1 MALPSATH
9 ETHPAGACGPC
20 APSARWSRGHAAALE
35 RRRGGHG
42 GGRGATGWTVGRVGA
57 CAGAC
62 VRVDL
67 PGWCA
72 RRAPGAAECVVGTVG
87 STCGVVGAAVTA
99 QGTYKPG
106 GTQKSVGHGHPGV
119 VQAPRTRRSRPPAPG
134 SSGKSHQ
141 ILPSR
146 RRSRVTMRPRPGCA
160 SPRHPPRGAPQPGV
174 GQPVGGARTAL
185 VFRGLQNT
193 FRDQQAGPS
202 PQGRVP
208 AMRGAVHHVSSRGGP
223 GLHAQHVRPASA
235 RQARTAAAR
244 QTAIGRWLCR
254 GGSNGPSDQTDQG
267 MRIGS
272 RRRPRKQGAVVPG
285 R

>member
-1 MALPSATH
+1 MQ
-9 ETHPAGACGPC
+9 
-20 APSARWSRGHAAALE
+20 
-35 RRRGGHG
+35 RRLGDGGGGHE
-42 GGRGATGWTVGRVGA
+42 GGRGPTGWAVGRVGA

-87 STCGVVGAAVTA
+87 STCRVVGAAVTA
-99 QGTYKPG
+99 QGTYKPE
-106 GTQKSVGHGHPGV
+106 GTQKSVFPGHPGV
-119 VQAPRTRRSRPPAPG
+119 FLTPRTRRSRPPAPG

-146 RRSRVTMRPRPGCA
+146 RRSRAAMRPRSGCA

-174 GQPVGGARTAL
+174 GQPVGGARTTL

>member
-1 MALPSATH
+1 MQRRLGDGGGVTG
-9 ETHPAGACGPC
+9 EGGGGWVDRGACGRVC
-20 APSARWSRGHAAALE
+20 
-35 RRRGGHG
+35 
-42 GGRGATGWTVGRVGA
+42 GRVR
-57 CAGAC
+57 AGGPAGV
-62 VRVDL
+62 VR
-67 PGWCA
+67 A
-72 RRAPGAAECVVGTVG
+72 RAPGAAECVVGTVV
-87 STCGVVGAAVTA
+87 STYGGVGAAVTA
-99 QGTYKPG
+99 QGTYKPE
-106 GTQKSVGHGHPGV
+106 GTQKSGGHGHPGV

-146 RRSRVTMRPRPGCA
+146 RRSRATMRPRSGCA

-208 AMRGAVHHVSSRGGP
+208 AMRGAVHHVSSRDGQ
-223 GLHAQHVRPASA
+223 GLHAQHARRASA
-235 RQARTAAAR
+235 RQARTAAAL

-272 RRRPRKQGAVVPG
+272 RRRPRKQGAVGPG

>member
-99 QGTYKPG
+99 QGTYKPE
-106 GTQKSVGHGHPGV
+106 GTQTSGGPGHPGLC
-119 VQAPRTRRSRPPAPG
+119 QAFVRVGLVRPRRAPPARATRSCPLGAVPESRCGLARAARPRDTHREAHRSRGSASPSAGRAPPSSFGACRTRFGTNRQG
-134 SSGKSHQ
+134 
-141 ILPSR
+141 R
-146 RRSRVTMRPRPGCA
+146 RR
-160 SPRHPPRGAPQPGV
+160 RGACRRCE
-174 GQPVGGARTAL
+174 ARFT
-185 VFRGLQNT
+185 T
-193 FRDQQAGPS
+193 
-202 PQGRVP
+202 
-208 AMRGAVHHVSSRGGP
+208 
-223 GLHAQHVRPASA
+223 
-235 RQARTAAAR
+235 
-244 QTAIGRWLCR
+244 
-254 GGSNGPSDQTDQG
+254 
-267 MRIGS
+267 
-272 RRRPRKQGAVVPG
+272 
-285 R
+285 